1 MAVPRFNPFLDF
13 LLHPHVGQIV
23 SRPSSFQPFF
33 FFFVFKTF
41 DVGAIAS
48 PQQIGNSE
56 DNIQFSSTNHIVVVV
71 LHVTPVTTKCHRR
84 RQKNR
89 VQLWQFRLFC
99 NSLSSSHAAWKLFDS
114 QVCNRHQE
122 SKTDF
127 SVGLT
132 SPYLLFCHKCHKF
145 SREFLLSSRFVCL
158 FFGVKTDH

>member
-1 MAVPRFNPFLDF
+1 MSQWPSPGPRFNPFLDF

-33 FFFVFKTF
+33 FVFKTF

-48 PQQIGNSE
+48 LQQIGNSE

-99 NSLSSSHAAWKLFDS
+99 NSLSGSLENFLILKSATDIRKVKLIFQLGLHPLIFCSVTNVTSFLPGNFFSPADS
-114 QVCNRHQE
+114 
-122 SKTDF
+122 
-127 SVGLT
+127 
-132 SPYLLFCHKCHKF
+132 
-145 SREFLLSSRFVCL
+145 FVCFL
-158 FFGVKTDH
+158 A

>member
-33 FFFVFKTF
+33 SFVFKTF

-99 NSLSSSHAAWKLFDS
+99 NSLSCSLKTFDS

-145 SREFLLSSRFVCL
+145 SSREFLLSSRFVCL

>member
-89 VQLWQFRLFC
+89 VQLWQFRLVCLFER
-99 NSLSSSHAAWKLFDS
+99 SAGLRVYPISDYGMSYRFDPRAAERPRLRG
-114 QVCNRHQE
+114 Q
-122 SKTDF
+122 
-127 SVGLT
+127 
-132 SPYLLFCHKCHKF
+132 PA
-145 SREFLLSSRFVCL
+145 LSSRCCHHL
-158 FFGVKTDH
+158 IRFFPFLASF

>member
-99 NSLSSSHAAWKLFDS
+99 NSLSGSLENFLILKSATDIRKVKLI
-114 QVCNRHQE
+114 
-122 SKTDF
+122 
-127 SVGLT
+127 
-132 SPYLLFCHKCHKF
+132 
-145 SREFLLSSRFVCL
+145 FLLGLQDDYTNELLSGGITNYFESRTTNSCC
-158 FFGVKTDH
+158 FFKSGTTNS

>member
-23 SRPSSFQPFF
+23 SRPSSFQP

-71 LHVTPVTTKCHRR
+71 LHVTPVTTKCHTGGGRR
-84 RQKNR
+84 IVYNFGN
-89 VQLWQFRLFC
+89 L
-99 NSLSSSHAAWKLFDS
+99 
-114 QVCNRHQE
+114 
-122 SKTDF
+122 DF
-127 SVGLT
+127 SAILFLAPMQPENFLILKSATDIRKVKLIFQLGLHPLIFCSVTNVT
-132 SPYLLFCHKCHKF
+132 SFLPGNFF
-145 SREFLLSSRFVCL
+145 SPADSFVCFL
-158 FFGVKTDH
+158 A

>member
-41 DVGAIAS
+41 DVGVIAS

-71 LHVTPVTTKCHRR
+71 LHVTPVTTKCHTGGGRR
-84 RQKNR
+84 IVYNFGN
-89 VQLWQFRLFC
+89 LDFSAILF
-99 NSLSSSHAAWKLFDS
+99 LAAWKLFDS

-145 SREFLLSSRFVCL
+145 SSREFLLSSRFVCL